1 MIRDVGVTIEKTR
14 PRKKLAVL
22 DQMST
27 GVVGVGRACLRSA
40 VILQRL
46 SLPVHVHTAS
56 MSSHEVRGGWNGM

>member
-1 MIRDVGVTIEKTR
+1 MILDVSVTIEKTR
-14 PRKKLAVL
+14 PRKKLFL
-22 DQMST
+22 DQMSA

-56 MSSHEVRGGWNGM
+56 MSSLEVRGGWNGM